1 MSTHF
6 LTPDSGKSEERKNT
20 NSSDQVSTQTV
31 STHSAILEKLYS
43 IHRKAKAERAQQAH
57 ETATREHALVCP
69 HCGSTRII
77 KNELGQLVCERC
89 GFVLEDRPIDL
100 GPEWRAFTPE
110 EKDAR
115 ARTGGPLRHVG
126 LSSESLT
133 TKIDLVH
140 KDSSGKEL
148 SLKQKLEIIKFRKW
162 QQRIRIQTSHER
174 NTLQAL
180 NELNRLASQL
190 NIPKTVI
197 DEALAIYMKVLEQG
211 LVKGRSIEA
220 IVAACLHMACR
231 KHNIPRSLDEIAQY
245 TKATRKEIARCFRL
259 IARELGIRL
268 PLADPKMYV
277 PRICEQL
284 KLSGEIM
291 KEAMKILD
299 EAKRRGLTAGKDPAG
314 LAAAAVYI
322 ASLLKGE
329 IRTQKEV
336 AMAAQVTEVTVRNRY
351 KELAKELNIKIPI
364 K

>member
-1 MSTHF
+1 MSSTF
-6 LTPDSGKSEERKNT
+6 QTPGAREEEKERT
-20 NSSDQVSTQTV
+20 STQQSQQEQT
-31 STHSAILEKLYS
+31 SRPQTSSILEKLYS
-43 IHRKAKAERAQQAH
+43 IHKKAKAEQAQPQKA
-57 ETATREHALVCP
+57 EEEQRALVCP
-69 HCGSTRII
+69 HCGSNRII

-126 LSSESLT
+126 LTSESLT

-190 NIPKTVI
+190 NIPKTVV

-231 KHNIPRSLDEIAQY
+231 KHGIPRALDEIAQY
-245 TKATRKEIARCFRL
+245 TKASRKEIARCFRL

-291 KEAMKILD
+291 REAMRILD
-299 EAKRRGLTAGKDPAG
+299 EAKKRGLTAGKDPAG

>member
-1 MSTHF
+1 MSSN
-6 LTPDSGKSEERKNT
+6 LTPNTREPEPQIVSPPPEQQTQQTTAQAKS
-20 NSSDQVSTQTV
+20 
-31 STHSAILEKLYS
+31 ILEKLYS
-43 IHRKAKAERAQQAH
+43 IHKKQQAQQAV
-57 ETATREHALVCP
+57 EQKESEIPKVCP
-69 HCGSTRII
+69 HCGSTKII

-89 GFVLEDRPIDL
+89 GFVIEDRPLDL

-110 EKDAR
+110 EKDSR
-115 ARTGGPLRHVG
+115 SRTGSPLRHLG
-126 LSSESLT
+126 LTSEALT
-133 TKIDLVH
+133 TKIDIVH

-148 SLKQKLEIIKFRKW
+148 SLKHKLEIIKYRRW

-190 NIPKTVI
+190 GIPKTVV
-197 DEALAIYMKVLEQG
+197 DEALSIYMKVLEQG

-231 KHNIPRSLDEIAQY
+231 KHGIPRSLDEIAQY
-245 TKATRKEIARCFRL
+245 TKASRKEIARCFRL
-259 IARELGIRL
+259 IARELGIKL

-284 KLSGEIM
+284 KLSGEIIR
-291 KEAMKILD
+291 EAMRILD
-299 EAKRRGLTAGKDPAG
+299 EAKKRGLTAGKDPAG

-351 KELAKELNIKIPI
+351 KELARELNIKIPI